1 MEAEGGVAFEAMK
14 VAHQVA
20 QLKEELTARDSMRTG
35 LNATL
40 QRRLH
45 SLLVQGALSGSDSE
59 GEA

>member
-20 QLKEELTARDSMRTG
+20 QLKEELAARGSTHTG
-35 LNATL
+35 LKATL

-45 SLLVQGALSGSDSE
+45 SLLVQTCTGRSVWV
-59 GEA
+59 